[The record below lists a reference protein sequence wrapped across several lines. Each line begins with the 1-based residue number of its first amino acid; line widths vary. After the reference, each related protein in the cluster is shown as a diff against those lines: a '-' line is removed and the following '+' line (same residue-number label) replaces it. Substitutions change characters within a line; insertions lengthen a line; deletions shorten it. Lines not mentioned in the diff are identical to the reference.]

1 MEIEKLITS
10 RIISLLLRGE
20 DYRVEVLS
28 LINSEFIDFMNRFL
42 SEVADIKSMHEDQST
57 DWYAEN
63 FLSESLPKDQIA
75 INSGLNMKTI
85 SNMFNSSTKDIVVKA
100 SLNHYQVLRS
110 TLEEFADSLEEE
122 FCNLQWSSNSK
133 QGNLSLVE
141 TFLIMNTLAVKRAAI
156 RGGAWS
162 AIGKRVEK
170 PLMLTLCAI
179 FNVPKENYDVKI
191 KRKTANEDDF
201 LREIDFYLR
210 KDQINSSQFKCEVK
224 LMGHGNPESAD
235 AVIAR
240 DSSVFVADKLSDT
253 NKKQLNSLKV
263 KWVELRSENGFMRF
277 GEVLTDLGIPHKK
290 PDRKT
295 LQNLD
300 EVMAKAIGLQ
310 SNF

>member
-1 MEIEKLITS
+1 
-10 RIISLLLRGE
+10 
-20 DYRVEVLS
+20 
-28 LINSEFIDFMNRFL
+28 
-42 SEVADIKSMHEDQST
+42 
-57 DWYAEN
+57 
-63 FLSESLPKDQIA
+63 
-75 INSGLNMKTI
+75 MKTI
-85 SNMFNSSTKDIVVKA
+85 SNMFNSSTKEIVVKA

-277 GEVLTDLGIPHKK
+277 GDVLTDLGIPHKK
-290 PDRKT
+290 PDKKT

-300 EVMAKAIGLQ
+300 EVMAKAIGL
-310 SNF
+310 

>member
-28 LINSEFIDFMNRFL
+28 LINSEFVDFMNRFL
-42 SEVADIKSMHEDQST
+42 SEVADIKSRHEDESI

-85 SNMFNSSTKDIVVKA
+85 SNMFNSSTKEIVVKA

-277 GEVLTDLGIPHKK
+277 GDVLTDLGIPHKK
-290 PDRKT
+290 PDKKT
-295 LQNLD
+295 LQNLH
-300 EVMAKAIGLQ
+300 EVMAKAIGL
-310 SNF
+310 

>member
-28 LINSEFIDFMNRFL
+28 LINSEFVDFMNRFL
-42 SEVADIKSMHEDQST
+42 SEVADIKSRHEDESI

-85 SNMFNSSTKDIVVKA
+85 SNMFNSSTKEIVVKA

-277 GEVLTDLGIPHKK
+277 GDVLTDLGIPHKK
-290 PDRKT
+290 PDKKT

-300 EVMAKAIGLQ
+300 EVMAKAIGL
-310 SNF
+310 

>member
-10 RIISLLLRGE
+10 RIISLLLKGE

-42 SEVADIKSMHEDQST
+42 SEVADIKSMHEDESI

-85 SNMFNSSTKDIVVKA
+85 SNMFNSSTKEIVVKA

-277 GEVLTDLGIPHKK
+277 GDVLTDLGIPHKK
-290 PDRKT
+290 PDKKT

-300 EVMAKAIGLQ
+300 EVMAKAIGL
-310 SNF
+310 

>member
-28 LINSEFIDFMNRFL
+28 LINSEFIEFMNDFL
-42 SEVADIKSMHEDQST
+42 SEVAKAKSENDDEER
-57 DWYAEN
+57 DWYAEK
-63 FLSESLPKDQIA
+63 FLDESLPKDQIA

-85 SNMFNSSTKDIVVKA
+85 SNMFNSSTKELVLKA
-100 SLNHYQVLRS
+100 SLNHYEVLRS
-110 TLEEFADSLEEE
+110 TLEEFAESLEEE

-133 QGNLSLVE
+133 HGKLSLVE
-141 TFLIMNTLAVKRAAI
+141 TFLIINTLAVKRAAI

-170 PLMLTLCAI
+170 PLMLTLCEI
-179 FNVPKENYDVKI
+179 FQVPKENYDVKI
-191 KRKTANEDDF
+191 KNKTASQDDF
-201 LREIDFYLR
+201 VREIDFYLR

-240 DSSVFVADKLSDT
+240 DSAIFVADKLSDT

-277 GEVLTDLGIPHKK
+277 GDVLTDLGIPHTK
-290 PDRKT
+290 PDKKR
-295 LQNLD
+295 LQNL
-300 EVMAKAIGLQ
+300 EGIMFKAIGL
-310 SNF
+310 

>member
-10 RIISLLLRGE
+10 RIISLLLKGE

-42 SEVADIKSMHEDQST
+42 SEVADIKSMHEDESI

-85 SNMFNSSTKDIVVKA
+85 SNMFNSSTKEIVVKA

-122 FCNLQWSSNSK
+122 FCNLQWTSNSK

-277 GEVLTDLGIPHKK
+277 GDVLTDLGIPHKK
-290 PDRKT
+290 PDKKT

-300 EVMAKAIGLQ
+300 EVMAKAIGL
-310 SNF
+310 